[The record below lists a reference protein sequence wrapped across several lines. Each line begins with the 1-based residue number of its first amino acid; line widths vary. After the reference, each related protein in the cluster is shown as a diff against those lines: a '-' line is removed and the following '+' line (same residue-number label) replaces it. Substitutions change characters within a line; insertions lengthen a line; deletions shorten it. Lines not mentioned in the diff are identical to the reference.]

1 MANRWQMANKLQFGS
16 KRCFFCAQKR
26 AFFFIFACKNAVFCA
41 LIAVFSAFF
50 HQIFCSFRRSSSL
63 QVGNVCQNAP
73 KAGECIQSQTA
84 ARHLSD
90 GVKDSGSTDVFAVIC
105 ILDNFKTL
113 MEKLN
118 DRGLFLEK
126 SMKSYYDIDAGDIL
140 LFRLS

>member
-16 KRCFFCAQKR
+16 KRCFFAP
-26 AFFFIFACKNAVFCA
+26 KNGHFLPFLHVKMLFFCA

-73 KAGECIQSQTA
+73 KAGKCIQSQTA

-90 GVKDSGSTDVFAVIC
+90 GVEDSGSTDVFAVIY

>member
-1 MANRWQMANKLQFGS
+1 MANKLQFGS
-16 KRCFFCAQKR
+16 KKVLFAPKNGH
-26 AFFFIFACKNAVFCA
+26 FFFIFACKNAVFCA

-73 KAGECIQSQTA
+73 KAGKCIQSQTA
-84 ARHLSD
+84 PRHLSD
-90 GVKDSGSTDVFAVIC
+90 GVEDSGSTDVFAVIYV
-105 ILDNFKTL
+105 LDNFKTL